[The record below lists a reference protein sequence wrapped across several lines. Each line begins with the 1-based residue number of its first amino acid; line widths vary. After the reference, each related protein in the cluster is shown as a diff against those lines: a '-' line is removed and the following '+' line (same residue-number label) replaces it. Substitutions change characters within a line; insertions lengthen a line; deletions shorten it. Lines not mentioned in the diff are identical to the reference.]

1 MSVDMVSLAVG
12 ERRYDFDLTVP
23 MWEEFV
29 EASNDYGLPN
39 KRRAVGVALFFVSL
53 TVAGVVVSA
62 SDGRT
67 FDGLTG
73 VLAVDAFVV
82 AFALTLLFSREW
94 NRNLLKGGCLPVMAS
109 FFSGGWPDVVRRIKE
124 GSVVTRSCL
133 VVGDS
138 VVSMCR
144 WVDGREF
151 VTEVGWGSLSS
162 VTVTPLT
169 VTLSPLA
176 SGQAP
181 VSWGW
186 VSGVTRAEY
195 GGVDGCVMVAR
206 SVLPDVD
213 GFVADCRA
221 RIERAH
227 GGVRP
232 VAVTWRSR
240 LACVVNRLLQG
251 TTGNPMDRKEVRER

>member
-1 MSVDMVSLAVG
+1 MASLASG

-39 KRRAVGVALFFVSL
+39 KRRAAGGTLFSVLVTIWAVATALSE
-53 TVAGVVVSA
+53 
-62 SDGRT
+62 GRPL
-67 FDGLTG
+67 DGLPPI
-73 VLAVDAFVV
+73 LAWDAFMV
-82 AFALTLLFSREW
+82 AFTLTLLFSREW
-94 NRNLLKGGCLPVMAS
+94 NRNVLKGGCLPVMAS

-138 VVSMCR
+138 AVSMCR

-251 TTGNPMDRKEVRER
+251 TTGNPMDRKGVRER

>member
-1 MSVDMVSLAVG
+1 MASLASS

-39 KRRAVGVALFFVSL
+39 KRRAVGAALFFVSL
-53 TVAGVVVSA
+53 TVAGVVVAA

-73 VLAVDAFVV
+73 VLAVDAVVV
-82 AFALTLLFSREW
+82 ALALSVLFVRRVNLNGLLY
-94 NRNLLKGGCLPVMAS
+94 GCLRLMPT
-109 FFSGGWPDVVRRIKE
+109 FFSGGWPDVVRQIKLR
-124 GSVVTRSCL
+124 SVVTRSCL

-138 VVSMCR
+138 AVSLRR

-195 GGVDGCVMVAR
+195 GGIDGCVMVAR
-206 SVLPDVD
+206 DVLPDVD

-221 RIERAH
+221 RIERAR

-251 TTGNPMDRKEVRER
+251 TTGNPMDRKGVQER